1 MTLSRNSSNPLECF
15 LRENLTRWIPMA
27 WVEDFKNLT
36 DPKNANI
43 FPRSPRTIF
52 TANAHLSNDHFIIW
66 AATQLESGSRL
77 VFSQHGGLYGE
88 GEVRS
93 RNEEHELD
101 IADKYLTW
109 GWRDVDR
116 PNIEI
121 ARCQLATKPRKFCN
135 SVGGLLLVMD
145 TTFRYSRYSW
155 ETRAERDLYLESSS
169 SLLSRLPQ
177 FIREK
182 TVVRLHHDHD
192 RYDDGHE
199 SFFDGIPDIKMDDY
213 SRPITKAIKI
223 SRLVLVTTLSTTFI
237 ENIWSN
243 TPTVI
248 FAHPSIYEIRTE
260 FRDVFEDLASVGV
273 FHESHIAAAEFVGKI
288 WDSVE
293 SWWVSDSVKRAV
305 KRYGEMFAGLP
316 TDERRSLVEA
326 IRAASSVPNLEPKY

>member
-1 MTLSRNSSNPLECF
+1 
-15 LRENLTRWIPMA
+15 
-27 WVEDFKNLT
+27 FKNLT

-52 TANAHLSNDHFIIW
+52 TANAHLSNDHFMIW
-66 AATQLESGSRL
+66 AATRLESGSRL

-101 IADKYLTW
+101 IADKYVTW
-109 GWRDVDR
+109 GWRDAES
-116 PNIEI
+116 PNIETT
-121 ARCQLATKPRKFCN
+121 RSQLATNSRKSCN
-135 SVGGLLLVMD
+135 SVGGLLFVMD

-169 SLLSRLPQ
+169 SLVSHLPQ

-192 RYDDGHE
+192 RYDDGHQ
-199 SFFDGIPDIKMDDY
+199 SYFGGIPDIKMDDY
-213 SRPITKAIKI
+213 SKPITQAMKV

-237 ENIWSN
+237 ENIWRN
-243 TPTVI
+243 TPTMI
-248 FAHPSIYEIRTE
+248 YAHPSIYEIRTE
-260 FRDVFEDLASVGV
+260 FRDVFEELTSVGV
-273 FHESHIAAAEFVGKI
+273 FHESHNSAADFIGQI

-293 SWWVSDSVKRAV
+293 TWWELDAVKQAV
-305 KRYGEMFAGLP
+305 KRYGEMFAGLN
-316 TDERRSLVEA
+316 THGRRSLVNV
-326 IRAASSVPNLEPKY
+326 IRAASSVPNLTSKY